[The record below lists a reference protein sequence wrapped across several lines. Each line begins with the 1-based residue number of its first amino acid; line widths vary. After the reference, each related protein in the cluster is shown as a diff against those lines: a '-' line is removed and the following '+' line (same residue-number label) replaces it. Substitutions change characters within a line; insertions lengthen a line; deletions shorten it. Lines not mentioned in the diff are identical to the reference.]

1 MTPDELAKQIPDEVV
16 EAAAREIAMAHGV
29 SETAW
34 KAWTLDGR
42 AVAAAVITAWPG
54 VMHDCDSR
62 SGTDKITIILPIKE
76 TPNAE

>member
-1 MTPDELAKQIPDEVV
+1 MIRPEQIPEEVV

-34 KAWTLDGR
+34 EAWTLDGR

-62 SGTDKITIILPIKE
+62 SGTDKITIILPLQENTDGK
-76 TPNAE
+76 

>member
-1 MTPDELAKQIPDEVV
+1 MIKPEQIPEEAV

-42 AVAAAVITAWPG
+42 AALAAALAAWPK
-54 VMHDCDSR
+54 R
-62 SGTDKITIILPIKE
+62 TNWYATPAIILPLQE
-76 TPNAE
+76 TQNGL